1 MRPLKTA
8 LLSLPFCLSALMTPA
23 AAEVTLH
30 LYGYEGEPVN
40 AVIDWGSPEANASC
54 DRNVQGAGRSVTCP
68 LVQAG
73 AQIRISGTVPQF
85 GPGEASQVGNT
96 VARVVSWGDVGL
108 KSLDGAF
115 RNVDRISQVPTS
127 LPLTVRNA
135 ARMFQGAAAFS
146 QDLSGWGM
154 STRNVSLVQDMF
166 DGALAQN
173 SDLSRWCL
181 RNVPSEPVGFKG
193 NGQHRRPAF
202 AAHNGKM
209 PRFGQCGVTFGVTSP
224 SPGAAGQPFLFSP
237 VAEVWPNK
245 PAAARFEATGLP
257 AGLTIDPLTGVI
269 SGTPDEPGTWTV
281 EVRLVEP

>member
-8 LLSLPFCLSALMTPA
+8 LLSLPFCLSVLATSA

-68 LVQAG
+68 LVQAR

-127 LPLTVRNA
+127 LPLTVKNA
-135 ARMFQGAAAFS
+135 ARMFQGAASFS
-146 QDLSGWGM
+146 QDLSSWGM
-154 STRNVSLVQDMF
+154 STRNVTNIENMF
-166 DGALAQN
+166 DGALSQN

-181 RNVPSEPVGFKG
+181 KNVPSEPVGFKG
-193 NGQHRRPAF
+193 EGQHRQPAF
-202 AAHNGKM
+202 ADHDQKL
-209 PRFGQCGVTFGVTSP
+209 PRFGECAVSFGATP
-224 SPGAAGQPFLFSP
+224 PPPGAAGQPFLFSP
-237 VAEVWPNK
+237 VEEIWPNK
-245 PAAARFEATGLP
+245 PVSARFEATGLP
-257 AGLTIDPLTGVI
+257 PGLTINPLTGVI
-269 SGTPDEPGTWTV
+269 SGTPAEPGTWTV
-281 EVRLVEP
+281 GVRLVER